1 VGERNGFLG
10 VEQLLI
16 VDQKYKEQLKK
27 DISKDA
33 FSS

>member
-1 VGERNGFLG
+1 VDERKGFLG

-16 VDQKYKEQLKK
+16 VDQKYKEKLKK
-27 DISKDA
+27 DIPKDA